1 LLILNQENRPTIE
14 QVLRHPIV
22 KAELDNILNDFV
34 PLTYEFTTASSA
46 HKVIE
51 QIVEIQCLLATST
64 DNGLRMINEEL
75 IKVAN
80 TTETKFLLQAE
91 LKAIKQGLQYKV
103 INDNGVKYEGYIN
116 QNN

>member
-64 DNGLRMINEEL
+64 DNRLPMI
-75 IKVAN
+75 
-80 TTETKFLLQAE
+80 
-91 LKAIKQGLQYKV
+91 
-103 INDNGVKYEGYIN
+103 D
-116 QNN
+116 